1 MSKKNKD
8 QSGDLRLKLL
18 KAASEIISKNGMK
31 KLTMRALSTQV
42 GVSRT
47 APYRH
52 FKNKNALLLAVAKKG
67 FNELTSHYQKINK
80 DKSIDSLARLQNIGL
95 AYIEFAIINPGIFRL
110 MFGQEIAQQKR
121 SDKLNS
127 AAKQTFNEYLVAVK
141 TFLDENSIAAGNYSI
156 LANYSWATV
165 HGLAVLLIDGQVQ
178 VVGQNYGLPTLLTDD
193 SMITLDNI
201 SSMMAF
207 SKQTLMDFWD
217 LILKG
222 K

>member
-18 KAASEIISKNGMK
+18 KTASKIISKDGIK

-52 FKNKNALLLAVAKKG
+52 FKNKNALLLAVAKQG
-67 FNELTSHYQKINK
+67 FNELTIHYQKINK

-95 AYIEFAIINPGIFRL
+95 AYIKFAIINPGTFRL

-121 SDKLNS
+121 SDKLS
-127 AAKQTFNEYLVAVK
+127 LAAKKTFNEYLVAVK
-141 TFLDENSIAAGNYSI
+141 TFHDEKNIAASDYSI

-193 SMITLDNI
+193 TMITLDNI